1 MLKVQQTADFLRKN
15 PFGQIP
21 LLECD
26 DFTISESRAIARVLA
41 VRYDDIEPSLVPD
54 YRRNAEA
61 YALFEEAIAMESMKF
76 DPYASS
82 LIYHKLIAPYVVLTV
97 GIYNCAPFAETFK
110 VRLVDPQMSP
120 LSQRTKKG

>member
-1 MLKVQQTADFLRKN
+1 MQQTADFLRKN

-41 VRYDDIEPSLVPD
+41 VSYDDIEPSLVPD
-54 YRRNAEA
+54 CRRNAEA
-61 YALFEEAIAMESMKF
+61 YALFEEAIAIESMKF

-82 LIYHKLIAPYVVLTV
+82 LIYHKLIAPYVDLTV
-97 GIYNCAPFAETFK
+97 YMYHYASFAETFK
-110 VRLVDPQMSP
+110 VRLVDPLIRP
-120 LSQRTKKG
+120 LSPEAKRG